1 MSLCFP
7 ISLASKRGGS
17 VDLTEGL
24 VRWWE
29 DGDTT
34 DKVSGTA
41 TINGLRGTKTLAP
54 PAPFV
59 DTFDPSRDAHI
70 ITPHMNNPA
79 TDFTSYTIFALAGRK
94 GTGYR
99 NWAGTGV
106 GNDNGDNIKELN
118 ASQNIKVNAHGG
130 GLLYI
135 STPTSEWHTYVF
147 SKSGNVMTIYK
158 DGILVNTRTGTQAT
172 PTSWWRVW
180 DCQTTSFAVWG
191 KSDIP
196 WTEEHAVAFHNGGNY
211 VKYAD
216 L

>member
-1 MSLCFP
+1 MSLKFP
-7 ISLASKRGGS
+7 ISLAGKRGGG

-41 TINGLRGTKTLAP
+41 SINGLRGPKTLAP

-59 DTFDPSRDAHI
+59 DTFNPTRDSHI
-70 ITPHMNNPA
+70 MTPHMNNPA
-79 TDFTSYTIFALAGRK
+79 TDFTSYTLFMLAGRK
-94 GTGYR
+94 EVSGYR
-99 NWAGTGV
+99 ALFSSNGYNV
-106 GNDNGDNIKELN
+106 GDEMVENANNNVAIRANSSAFGYTKHYNQDWNTFVYSKDGDT
-118 ASQNIKVNAHGG
+118 AR
-130 GLLYI
+130 
-135 STPTSEWHTYVF
+135 
-147 SKSGNVMTIYK
+147 IYK
-158 DGILVNTRTGTQAT
+158 DGVLILERTGTYQST
-172 PTSWWRVW
+172 YWWRVW
-180 DCQTTSFAVWG
+180 DCQKTAFAIWG

-196 WTEEHAVAFHNGGNY
+196 WTEEHALAFYNDGNY